1 MNPSSWSTGLL
12 APSAVCKLQGLVTGT
27 ANLPPPSMGDL
38 AQPKLPPEL
47 ECYIFQLAARVT
59 PELAPALILVAWR
72 VKEWIEPL
80 LYNTLI
86 MHTHFSAR
94 MRNVSYTM
102 DAFQLITRT
111 KSPEFLRKNVVNCML
126 FIVSVNDARTVL
138 AALQGV
144 ENLFISVR
152 GRLADAQ
159 HVGHPIPPEVL
170 NLPLKQ
176 LYTGIQE
183 IVVLDKL
190 DPRAYPCFRNLTHL
204 ELFTNPVAWGRD
216 IVPWPDSEAE
226 PPTSWA
232 FLTRLPSLT
241 HLALNNGCP
250 DEVSEFLLSHCV
262 SLHALLLITS
272 RPPFAPLIMT
282 NAPDSRFVVMVPM
295 TLVGYLSD
303 WKDGTLTGRDYW
315 SRVDR
320 FIARR
325 LAGEIDSRE
334 FMLTDSED

>member
-1 MNPSSWSTGLL
+1 
-12 APSAVCKLQGLVTGT
+12 
-27 ANLPPPSMGDL
+27 MGDL

-47 ECYIFQLAARVT
+47 ERYIFQLAARVT

-80 LYNTLI
+80 LYNTLMYI
-86 MHTHFSAR
+86 DLSAEL
-94 MRNVSYTM
+94 RNVRSRTM
-102 DAFQLITRT
+102 NAFQLITQA

-126 FIVSVNDARTVL
+126 FVVSVDDARTIL

-144 ENLFISVR
+144 ENLFISLR
-152 GRLADAQ
+152 GQLADAK
-159 HVGHPIPPEVL
+159 HGGYPVPPEVL
-170 NLPLKQ
+170 SLPLKR
-176 LYTGIQE
+176 LYAGIQE
-183 IVVLDKL
+183 IVALDKL
-190 DPRAYPCFRNLTHL
+190 DPLAYPCFRNLTHL

-241 HLALNNGCP
+241 HLALNTGCP
-250 DEVSEFLLSHCV
+250 DEVSEFLLSHCL
-262 SLHALLLITS
+262 SLRALLLITS
-272 RPPFAPLIMT
+272 TSAPLTMT
-282 NAPDSRFVVMVPM
+282 NAPDSRFVVMAPM
-295 TLVGYLSD
+295 IVLAYLSD
-303 WKDGTLTGRDYW
+303 WKDGKLTGRDYW

-334 FMLTDSED
+334 FMLADSED